1 MSLIKWNPNHSIL
14 STHNGWHNF
23 LDEFFGNS
31 ITNQQ
36 SGWIP
41 NVDIHEN
48 KKDYSLTMD
57 LPGLSK
63 KNVEMKLEDNV
74 LTISGERS
82 YVKNDADACRLE
94 RGLGKFDRSFN
105 LPDNINVHDISA
117 SFKNGELFVILPK
130 TKETISK
137 SMDIKI
143 S

>member
-1 MSLIKWNPNHSIL
+1 
-14 STHNGWHNF
+14 
-23 LDEFFGNS
+23 
-31 ITNQQ
+31 
-36 SGWIP
+36 
-41 NVDIHEN
+41 
-48 KKDYSLTMD
+48 MD